1 MGDDHAHSPGN
12 EHAPRGAANERAGAS
27 RALRTIL
34 VLSATYMVA
43 EAVGGVLT
51 NSLAL
56 LADAGHMLSDVAS
69 LGLTMFAV
77 WIARRPASPRRT
89 YGYYRA
95 EILAALLNGAAL
107 LAIAALITVEAYTR
121 FRHPPVV
128 AGGLMMGIAVGGLAV
143 NLIGLWVLHS
153 GKDHSLNLHGAW
165 LHVLADALGSVGAIV
180 ASVLIWWR
188 GWNWADPVASVII
201 SALVA
206 WSSWSLVRQSVNV
219 LMEGAPKG
227 IDVDE
232 VREAMREVPGVS
244 AVHDLHVWSITS
256 GLEALSAHVIP
267 IDGVSHAELLAAL
280 RTTLSKRFGIGHV
293 TIQVE
298 CEACDSVK
306 HTI

>member
-1 MGDDHAHSPGN
+1 MGDDHAHAHGN
-12 EHAPRGAANERAGAS
+12 EHAPRGAASERAGAG
-27 RALRTIL
+27 RALRTML
-34 VLSATYMVA
+34 VLSAAYMVA

-69 LGLTMFAV
+69 LALTMFAV

-107 LAIAALITVEAYTR
+107 IAIAILISVEAYTR

-128 AGGLMMGIAVGGLAV
+128 AGGLMMSIAIGGLVV

-227 IDVDE
+227 IDVDQ
-232 VREAMREVPGVS
+232 VREAMAEVPGVS

>member
-1 MGDDHAHSPGN
+1 MGHDHAHSHAHS
-12 EHAPRGAANERAGAS
+12 HAPHGATNERAGAS
-27 RALRTIL
+27 RALRTVLI
-34 VLSATYMVA
+34 LSAAYMVA

-107 LAIAALITVEAYTR
+107 IAIAILISVEAYVR
-121 FRHPPVV
+121 LREPPVV
-128 AGGLMMGIAVGGLAV
+128 AGGTMMGIAVGGLVV
-143 NLIGLWVLHS
+143 NLIGLWVLHAD
-153 GKDHSLNLHGAW
+153 KDKSLNIHGAW
-165 LHVLADALGSVGAIV
+165 LHVFADALGSVGAIV
-180 ASVLIWWR
+180 AGLLVWWR
-188 GWNWADPVASVII
+188 GWNWADPIASVII

-232 VREAMREVPGVS
+232 VREAMAEVPGVS

-267 IDGVSHAELLAAL
+267 LADVSHADLLDAL
-280 RTTLSKRFGIGHV
+280 RATLSKRFGIGHV
-293 TIQVE
+293 TIQLE
-298 CEACDSVK
+298 HEPCDDLR
-306 HTI
+306 HTV